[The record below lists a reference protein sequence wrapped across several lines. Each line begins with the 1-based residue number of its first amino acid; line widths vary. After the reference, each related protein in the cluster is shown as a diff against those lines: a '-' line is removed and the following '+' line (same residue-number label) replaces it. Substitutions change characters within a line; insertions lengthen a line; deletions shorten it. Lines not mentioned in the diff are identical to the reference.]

1 MADELYDLIIIG
13 GGLAGASFACALKNT
28 KLNNTESHR
37 PLKVA
42 VVEAYALDTD
52 AQPSYDD
59 RTVALS
65 YGSSCIFRNMGSSL
79 NESDDQGLWGLLAR
93 YAQAIDTIHISDR
106 GHFGVTRLT
115 KEQEGVEALGYVL
128 ENRAI
133 GQQLYA
139 ELEHVTG
146 DDGAC
151 ITLFCPA
158 KLTGLHQDEHQVSID
173 ISVEGEGGQAN
184 RQTGR
189 QICGKMLVAADG
201 NNSQVMKL
209 LNIGS
214 NRHSYDQVA
223 LITNVT
229 PGKKHN
235 NVAYERFTDSGPL
248 AFLPMTQNRCS
259 VVWTLSPEQADYL
272 YALDEAD
279 FVANLQQR
287 FGFRLGQIKKAG
299 SRHIYPLFLQSSS
312 QMVYGRVALIGNAAH
327 SVHPVAG
334 QGFNLALRDIALLAE
349 LLVDHYREAGD
360 TDAGL
365 TELETVQILLQQYAE
380 LREQDIK
387 RVYRFTDTLVKTF
400 SNAFAPLAHLRSA
413 SLLLVDIIPDIKHRL
428 ATQSMGLDMGRG
440 SRLTRLNRGLRL

>member
-1 MADELYDLIIIG
+1 MVDEHYDLIIIG
-13 GGLAGASFACALKNT
+13 GGLAGASLACALKNAE
-28 KLNNTESHR
+28 LQR
-37 PLKVA
+37 PLKIA

-65 YGSSCIFRNMGSSL
+65 YGSSCIFQNMGSSL
-79 NESDDQGLWGLLAR
+79 NKSDGQGLWGLLAED
-93 YAQAIDTIHISDR
+93 AQAIDTIHISDR
-106 GHFGVTRLT
+106 GHFGVTQLT

-133 GQQLYA
+133 GKQLYA
-139 ELEHVTG
+139 ELAHVTEE
-146 DDGAC
+146 DGAR

-158 KLTGLHQDEHQVSID
+158 TLTGLHQDEQQVTID
-173 ISVEGEGGQAN
+173 ISVEGADGQ
-184 RQTGR
+184 TSR
-189 QICGKMLVAADG
+189 QICGNMLVAADG
-201 NNSQVMKL
+201 NNSKVMKL

-214 NRHSYDQVA
+214 NRQSYDQVA

-259 VVWTLSPEQADYL
+259 VVWTLTPEQADYL
-272 YALDEAD
+272 SALDEAD
-279 FVANLQQR
+279 FVASLQQR

-299 SRHIYPLFLQSSS
+299 SRHIYPLFLQSAS
-312 QMVYGRVALIGNAAH
+312 QIVHGRVALIGNAAH

-349 LLVDHYREAGD
+349 LLVDHYREASD
-360 TDAGL
+360 ADAGL
-365 TELETVQILLQQYAE
+365 AELENVQILLQQYAE
-380 LREQDIK
+380 LREQDIN

-413 SLLLVDIIPDIKHRL
+413 SLFLVDIIPDIKHRL

-440 SRLTRLNRGLRL
+440 GRLTRLNRGLRL

>member
-1 MADELYDLIIIG
+1 MADEHYDLIIIG
-13 GGLAGASFACALKNT
+13 GGLAGASLACALKNT
-28 KLNNTESHR
+28 RLVNTETQ

-42 VVEAYALDTD
+42 VVEAYALDTE

-65 YGSSCIFRNMGSSL
+65 YGSSCIFQNMGSSL
-79 NESDDQGLWGLLAR
+79 NDSGEQGLWGLLAP

-139 ELEHVTG
+139 ELEHVTE
-146 DDGAC
+146 DDGAD
-151 ITLFCPA
+151 ITLYCPA
-158 KLTGLHQDEHQVSID
+158 TLIELHQDEQQVTID
-173 ISVEGEGGQAN
+173 ISVEDANGRTN
-184 RQTGR
+184 RQVSAN
-189 QICGKMLVAADG
+189 MLVAADG
-201 NNSQVMKL
+201 NNSKVMKL

-214 NRHSYDQVA
+214 NRQSYDQVA

-279 FVANLQQR
+279 FVASLQQR

-299 SRHIYPLFLQSSS
+299 SRHIYPLFLQSAS
-312 QMVYGRVALIGNAAH
+312 QIVHGRVALIGNAAH

-349 LLVDHYREAGD
+349 LLVDHYREASD
-360 TDAGL
+360 ADAGL
-365 TELETVQILLQQYAE
+365 AELENVQILLQQYAE
-380 LREQDIK
+380 LREQDIN
-387 RVYRFTDTLVKTF
+387 RVYRFTDTLVKTCLLYT
-400 SNAFAPLAHLRSA
+400 SDAADDSA
-413 SLLLVDIIPDIKHRL
+413 LV
-428 ATQSMGLDMGRG
+428 
-440 SRLTRLNRGLRL
+440 

>member
-13 GGLAGASFACALKNT
+13 GGLAGASLACALKNT
-28 KLNNTESHR
+28 ELRNTESQR

-65 YGSSCIFRNMGSSL
+65 YGSSCIFQNMGSSL
-79 NESDDQGLWGLLAR
+79 NDSDEQGLWGLLAP

-106 GHFGVTRLT
+106 GHFGVTQLT
-115 KEQEGVEALGYVL
+115 KEQEEVEALGYVL

-139 ELEHVTG
+139 ELEHVSEE
-146 DDGAC
+146 DGAH

-158 KLTGLHQDEHQVSID
+158 TLTGLHQDDQQVSID
-173 ISVEGEGGQAN
+173 ISVESAGGQTN
-184 RQTGR
+184 RQ
-189 QICGKMLVAADG
+189 ISGKVLVAADG
-201 NNSQVMKL
+201 NNSKVMKL

-214 NRHSYDQVA
+214 NRQSYDQVA

-272 YALDEAD
+272 YALDDAD
-279 FVANLQQR
+279 FLASLQQR
-287 FGFRLGQIKKAG
+287 FGFRLGQIKKVG
-299 SRHIYPLFLQSSS
+299 SRHIYPLFLQSAS
-312 QMVYGRVALIGNAAH
+312 QIVHGRVALIGNAAH

-349 LLVDHYREAGD
+349 LLVDHYREAG
-360 TDAGL
+360 
-365 TELETVQILLQQYAE
+365 ELEDVQILLQQYAE
-380 LREQDIK
+380 LREQDIN

-413 SLLLVDIIPDIKHRL
+413 SLFLVDIIPDIKHRL
-428 ATQSMGLDMGRG
+428 AIQSMGLNMGRG
-440 SRLTRLNRGLRL
+440 GRLPRLNRGLRL

>member
-13 GGLAGASFACALKNT
+13 GGLAGASLACALKNT
-28 KLNNTESHR
+28 RLVNTETQ

-42 VVEAYALDTD
+42 VVEAYALDTE

-65 YGSSCIFRNMGSSL
+65 YGSSCIFQNMGSSL
-79 NESDDQGLWGLLAR
+79 NDSGEQGLWGLLAP

-115 KEQEGVEALGYVL
+115 KQQEGVEALGYVL

-139 ELEHVTG
+139 ELEHVTE
-146 DDGAC
+146 DDGAD
-151 ITLFCPA
+151 ITLYCPA
-158 KLTGLHQDEHQVSID
+158 TLIELHQDEQQVTID
-173 ISVEGEGGQAN
+173 ISVEDANGQTN
-184 RQTGR
+184 RQVSAN
-189 QICGKMLVAADG
+189 MLVAADG
-201 NNSQVMKL
+201 NNSKVMKL

-214 NRHSYDQVA
+214 NRQSYDQVA

-259 VVWTLSPEQADYL
+259 VVWTLTPEQADYL

-279 FVANLQQR
+279 FVASLQQR

-299 SRHIYPLFLQSSS
+299 SRHIYPLFLQSAS
-312 QMVYGRVALIGNAAH
+312 QIVHGRVALIGNAAH

-349 LLVDHYREAGD
+349 LLVDHYREASD
-360 TDAGL
+360 ADAGL
-365 TELETVQILLQQYAE
+365 AELENVQILLQQYAE
-380 LREQDIK
+380 LREQDIN

-400 SNAFAPLAHLRSA
+400 SNAFAPLAQLRSA
-413 SLLLVDIIPDIKHRL
+413 SLFLVDIIQDIKHRL

-440 SRLTRLNRGLRL
+440 GRLNRLNRGLRL